1 MAVSLASLVHRAR
14 CLHFAVCRSQI
25 LVICGG
31 ADSCPQI
38 SYNLWRAQ
46 FGSPPRFCPFVS
58 TVQRYRLL
66 PLTLFEWADHSKIFF
81 PFVRLQSADRHL
93 QISSMLVWLRLFS
106 HNLLFLRL
114 PRLDAVYLLRN
125 QICRAR
131 STRTPRCCCPPAVV
145 AQVDLLSTLRDVS
158 TNLRYLQ
165 GSSNRLSL
173 TTSPR
178 PYRRG
183 RRHRIRVTVLTRT
196 AQARHKQCWRER
208 TTIPSRRIQHL
219 TPCSN
224 III

>member
-1 MAVSLASLVHRAR
+1 MLREVFLSAVSLASLVRRAR

-25 LVICGG
+25 SVICGG

-93 QISSMLVWLRLFS
+93 QISSMLLWLRLFFCTS
-106 HNLLFLRL
+106 IFLRL
-114 PRLDAVYLLRN
+114 PRFDAVYLLRN

-131 STRTPRCCCPPAVV
+131 STRTPRRCCPPAVV

-183 RRHRIRVTVLTRT
+183 RRHRTRILSVLTHAQHKQTRTVL
-196 AQARHKQCWRER
+196 A
-208 TTIPSRRIQHL
+208 
-219 TPCSN
+219 
-224 III
+224 

>member
-1 MAVSLASLVHRAR
+1 MAVSLASLVRRAR

-25 LVICGG
+25 LAICGG

-106 HNLLFLRL
+106 SPHTSCVFHAWTPSTCSETKFVGRV
-114 PRLDAVYLLRN
+114 PRERLDAAVHS
-125 QICRAR
+125 QSSCRSIFCR
-131 STRTPRCCCPPAVV
+131 F
-145 AQVDLLSTLRDVS
+145 LGML
-158 TNLRYLQ
+158 
-165 GSSNRLSL
+165 
-173 TTSPR
+173 
-178 PYRRG
+178 
-183 RRHRIRVTVLTRT
+183 
-196 AQARHKQCWRER
+196 
-208 TTIPSRRIQHL
+208 RRIFSTCELPSTDFYSYKGPQS
-219 TPCSN
+219 T
-224 III
+224 

>member
-1 MAVSLASLVHRAR
+1 MAVSLASLVRRAR

-93 QISSMLVWLRLFS
+93 QISSMLLWLRLFF
-106 HNLLFLRL
+106 HNLL
-114 PRLDAVYLLRN
+114 
-125 QICRAR
+125 
-131 STRTPRCCCPPAVV
+131 PAS
-145 AQVDLLSTLRDVS
+145 STLRRRLPAPKPNLSGAFHKNAS
-158 TNLRYLQ
+158 TPLSTRSRLAGRSFVGSLGCLDESSVPASFLQ
-165 GSSNRLSL
+165 RTFTHTKGP
-173 TTSPR
+173 SPH
-178 PYRRG
+178 RRG
-183 RRHRIRVTVLTRT
+183 RRHRTRLTRSHTRT
-196 AQARHKQCWRER
+196 AQTDKNNVGVKELQSH
-208 TTIPSRRIQHL
+208 PGGY
-219 TPCSN
+219 N
-224 III
+224 I